1 MTEKPPATT
10 TVELTDPQRDLIYEA
25 LDALVYHQ
33 VSEPAYRSKGYVNAP
48 GADDKDT
55 QALLMQIDKLAVL
68 IGGDPVTNER
78 IAVTNEIDDEDDD
91 EDDEAP
97 DTLCANLDC
106 DNDAVDE
113 NSYCEDHMADGAP
126 ESVTRTCI
134 TIGCEKNAVKN
145 ARCDKHQP
153 AQVFDASKITVKV
166 DGVELEGI
174 ENVRFTPVIP
184 DDCAR
189 GKHDFEIGP
198 GFRQCNLC
206 EAQEPFPNTRDGLLA
221 FLESETQRM
230 LKIARAKNQDY
241 AGEGAKDPF
250 ANFTRVEALGICT
263 PEVGFL
269 TRMSDKLSRIAS
281 ITASG
286 KTAVKDESVKDTLR
300 DLANY
305 SLLMLAYL
313 ASKEEGAL

>member
-10 TVELTDPQRDLIYEA
+10 TIELTDPQMELIYEA
-25 LDALVYHQ
+25 LEALAYHQ
-33 VSEPAYRSKGYVNAP
+33 VSEKHYRKNGYVEAP

-55 QALLMQIDKLAVL
+55 QHLLMQIDKLAVF
-68 IGGDPVTNER
+68 IGGDPITNER
-78 IAVTNEIDDEDDD
+78 ITVTNEIDDEEETRD
-91 EDDEAP
+91 A
-97 DTLCANLDC
+97 LCAELDC
-106 DNDAVDE
+106 DNDAIDE
-113 NSYCEDHMADGAP
+113 DGYCEDHMDDEAP
-126 ESVTRTCI
+126 KPVTPICVV
-134 TIGCEKNAVKN
+134 GDCQDDAVKN
-145 ARCDKHQP
+145 MRCVRHQP

-174 ENVRFTPVIP
+174 ENVRFTPVIQ

-206 EAQEPFPNTRDGLLA
+206 EAQEPFPNTREGLLA
-221 FLESETQRM
+221 FLEGETQRM